1 MAAAWRPR
9 DEEELGDD
17 EFCGVPS
24 AVLDAEAS
32 LCSQEQ
38 NGRTAEREAIRAS
51 EDWVA
56 LVDSGKYA
64 ESWKAA
70 AAAFRSSVTQEKW
83 ESAMKTVRDPLGKL
97 QTRKLDT
104 AKYTAILPG
113 VPNGDY
119 VVLLFESSFEHK
131 AVAQETVIMS
141 QEKDKEWRVAG
152 YYIK

>member
-1 MAAAWRPR
+1 MKKNWVTMS
-9 DEEELGDD
+9 L
-17 EFCGVPS
+17 
-24 AVLDAEAS
+24 AVCLL
-32 LCSQEQ
+32 LCSMLRPVSALQEQ
-38 NGRTAEREAIRAS
+38 KGRTAEREAIRAS

-64 ESWKAA
+64 ESWKVA

-83 ESAMKTVRDPLGKL
+83 ESAMKSVRDPLGKL

-104 AKYTAILPG
+104 AKYTAVLPG
-113 VPNGDY
+113 IPNGDY

>member
-1 MAAAWRPR
+1 MKKSWVTMS
-9 DEEELGDD
+9 L
-17 EFCGVPS
+17 
-24 AVLDAEAS
+24 AVCLL
-32 LCSQEQ
+32 LCSMLRPVSAQK

-51 EDWVA
+51 EEWVA

-104 AKYTAILPG
+104 AKYTAVLPG

>member
-1 MAAAWRPR
+1 MKKNWVTVGFAVCLVLCSMLRPISA
-9 DEEELGDD
+9 L
-17 EFCGVPS
+17 PS
-24 AVLDAEAS
+24 AL
-32 LCSQEQ
+32 QEQ
-38 NGRTAEREAIRAS
+38 NGRTAEREAIGAS

-70 AAAFRSSVTQEKW
+70 AAAFRASVTQEKW
-83 ESAMKTVRDPLGKL
+83 ESAMKTVRDPLGKM
-97 QTRKLDT
+97 QTRKLAT

-113 VPNGDY
+113 VPTGDY

-141 QEKDKEWRVAG
+141 LEKDKEWRVAG

>member
-1 MAAAWRPR
+1 M
-9 DEEELGDD
+9 E
-17 EFCGVPS
+17 
-24 AVLDAEAS
+24 AEGMKKSWVTMSFAMCLL
-32 LCSQEQ
+32 LCSMLRPVSAQ

-56 LVDSGKYA
+56 LMDSGKYA